1 MRVCLREVRNISFSE
16 NSVYVLNER
25 TVGLVRLSLL
35 IQDLKSIL
43 MKLLIYLSLHPR
55 ELL

>member
-16 NSVYVLNER
+16 NFVYVLNER